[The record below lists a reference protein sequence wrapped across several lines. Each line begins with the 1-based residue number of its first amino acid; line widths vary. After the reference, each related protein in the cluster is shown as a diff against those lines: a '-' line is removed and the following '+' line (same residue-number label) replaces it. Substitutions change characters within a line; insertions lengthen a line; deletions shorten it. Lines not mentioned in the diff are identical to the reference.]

1 MSQPR
6 RASRKK
12 KVFLIN
18 FGDDYRT
25 VIFGKTKFSLVCLV
39 TFLPV
44 SSRIL
49 LQIAQECGRSPLH
62 TDCGPIHFSTHPEH
76 FRGCQSCRYR
86 YHYKFVTTRPF
97 FIFLAGTRAFDFSHS
112 FLPLP
117 RVQRICRNLS
127 LISRRRLMLSRGILK
142 FAQKCSRSP
151 LHTDCGIST
160 SANRGNDRGR

>member
-1 MSQPR
+1 
-6 RASRKK
+6 
-12 KVFLIN
+12 VFLIN

-25 VIFGKTKFSLVCLV
+25 VIVGKTKFSLVCLV

-62 TDCGPIHFSTHPEH
+62 TDCGQSTSATPKA
-76 FRGCQSCRYR
+76 FGAVSPAAIALSLQIRNDKQ
-86 YHYKFVTTRPF
+86 RPF

-112 FLPLP
+112 FLQLP